1 MHTKTKAA
9 ADESRVKG
17 PFAVG
22 LSFAIGLVLG
32 ATMLAMAW
40 GVRHSESGSLMGGWR
55 MPASVESEIGDNVP
69 VEFDFGAEYVTLR
82 TADNSSYKC
91 AYEVQS
97 EDVLDRRVII
107 QDYLGSGKSVTLTY
121 SIQPMVHIEGV
132 DEDNQSD
139 SYDYLFIG

>member
-9 ADESRVKG
+9 ADVSRVKG

-32 ATMLAMAW
+32 ASMLAMAW
-40 GVRHSESGSLMGGWR
+40 GVRHSESARLMGGWR
-55 MPASVESEIGDNVP
+55 MPASVEPEIGDNVP

-82 TADNSSYKC
+82 MADNSSYTC
-91 AYEVQS
+91 AYEIQS

-132 DEDNQSD
+132 DGANQSD